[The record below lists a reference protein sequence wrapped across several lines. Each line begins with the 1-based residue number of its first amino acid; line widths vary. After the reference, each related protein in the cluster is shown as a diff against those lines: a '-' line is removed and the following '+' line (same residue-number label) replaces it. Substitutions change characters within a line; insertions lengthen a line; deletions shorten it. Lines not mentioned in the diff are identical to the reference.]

1 MYIVLVYDVSQED
14 NGARRWARIFKLCK
28 KYLTHI
34 QNSVFEGELSK
45 GQLAQLQKEL
55 KEYIDK
61 ELDSVIIFKSRQE
74 KWLDKEFWGRKYHIT
89 SIINRMSYSDRLRN
103 TRCRQSLNIQDN
115 YKNDSYL
122 ER

>member
-1 MYIVLVYDVSQED
+1 MYIVLVYDVSQAE
-14 NGARRWARIFKLCK
+14 NGARRWSRIFKICK

-45 GQLAQLQKEL
+45 GQLAQLHKEL

-74 KWLDKEFWGRKYHIT
+74 KWLDKEFWGRKDDLT
-89 SIINRMSYSDRLRN
+89 SFIL
-103 TRCRQSLNIQDN
+103 
-115 YKNDSYL
+115 
-122 ER
+122 

>member
-1 MYIVLVYDVSQED
+1 MYIVLVYDVSQEE
-14 NGARRWARIFKLCK
+14 NGARRWSRIFKICK

-61 ELDSVIIFKSRQE
+61 ELDSVIIFKSRLE
-74 KWLDKEFWGRKYHIT
+74 KWLDKEFWGRKDDLT
-89 SIINRMSYSDRLRN
+89 SFIL
-103 TRCRQSLNIQDN
+103 
-115 YKNDSYL
+115 
-122 ER
+122 

>member
-1 MYIVLVYDVSQED
+1 MYIVLVYDVSQEE
-14 NGARRWARIFKLCK
+14 NGARRWSRIFKICK

-74 KWLDKEFWGRKYHIT
+74 KWLDKEFWGRKDDLT
-89 SIINRMSYSDRLRN
+89 SYIL
-103 TRCRQSLNIQDN
+103 
-115 YKNDSYL
+115 
-122 ER
+122 